1 MTMQRILSAAALA
14 LVVSGLPARAETAA
28 YGLRLNV
35 ARWEESELFG
45 DRSPDASGVSVGPS
59 LLFRFGEGDELSA
72 GFEGFYG
79 SMSDLDRADLDVTFG
94 YNISALFG
102 VFLDL
107 RYFWYDIEKDG
118 AEASNSGLGL
128 GPGVQLNVPFGG
140 SGLFFFANTRVIPMA
155 LSLDDSEADDAAV
168 LWAYEGGLAIAIE
181 PNTGVNDSNVYLAL
195 GYRHQQMKGS
205 DVDETMQM
213 PFFEAGFKQEF

>member
-1 MTMQRILSAAALA
+1 MKLHRILPVAALLLA
-14 LVVSGLPARAETAA
+14 VAAPWGRAETAS

-35 ARWEESELFG
+35 ASWEENELFG
-45 DRSPDASGVSVGPS
+45 DESPDASGVSIGPS
-59 LLFRFGEGDELSA
+59 LLFRFGEGDEWSA

-79 SMSDLDRADLDVTFG
+79 SMSDLDRADLDLTLG
-94 YNISALFG
+94 YSISSLFG
-102 VFLDL
+102 VFLDM
-107 RYFWYDIEKDG
+107 RYFWYDIEKGD
-118 AEASNSGLGL
+118 AEANNSGVGI
-128 GPGVQLNVPFGG
+128 GPGVQVSVPFGG

-155 LSLDDSEADDAAV
+155 LSLDNSEADDSAV

-205 DVDETMQM
+205 DIDEKMQM
-213 PFFEAGFKQEF
+213 PFLEAGFKQEF